1 MEASKHWYCDDLSSL
16 VASMRRTCPRRAGR
30 TLSNRTMRLP
40 VIEIADILG
49 QNLRQMALI
58 EDEYVVQALRP
69 DRSHPA
75 LGDGVGPRRS
85 ERRASLGNT
94 ETTHPLIEPGA
105 VTVVAVMNEKTWRL
119 VVPTAAFDDL
129 LCRPLG
135 GRMRR
140 HMHVENLPAGVMDH
154 EEDVECPKED
164 RLDAE
169 KSHAQIVAACCFR
182 NNRQPGDGLG

>member
-1 MEASKHWYCDDLSSL
+1 MLSY
-16 VASMRRTCPRRAGR
+16 
-30 TLSNRTMRLP
+30 RTMRPP
-40 VIEIADILG
+40 VIEIVHILG
-49 QNLRQMALI
+49 QNLRQMTLI
-58 EDEYVVQALRP
+58 EDEDVVQTFRP

-75 LGDGVGPRRS
+75 LGDRVGPRRS

-94 ETTHPLIEPGA
+94 ETTHPPIEAGA
-105 VTVVAVMNEKTWRL
+105 VAVVAVMNEKTWRL
-119 VVPTAAFDDL
+119 VIPTAAFDNL

-140 HMHVENLPAGVMDH
+140 HMHVENLSAGVMDD

-169 KSHAQIVAACCFR
+169 EIAR
-182 NNRQPGDGLG
+182 PDGRCVLLQE